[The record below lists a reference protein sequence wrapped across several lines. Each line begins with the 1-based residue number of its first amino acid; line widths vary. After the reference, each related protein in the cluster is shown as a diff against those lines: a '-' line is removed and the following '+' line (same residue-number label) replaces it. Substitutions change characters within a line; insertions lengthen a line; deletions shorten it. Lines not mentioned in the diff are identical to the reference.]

1 MWEVGYKM
9 ASVSQEV
16 MRAYVSKQYGGSWPQ
31 RVALMPDDQVAAIY
45 LKMLERNDKLK
56 DDSREVRGGK
66 QLNMFEEGYFS
77 ESCE

>member
-1 MWEVGYKM
+1 M

-31 RVALMPDDQVAAIY
+31 KVAHMPDDQVAAIY
-45 LKMLERNDKLK
+45 LKMLERDGKLK

-66 QLNMFEEGYFS
+66 QLNMFEEGYF
-77 ESCE
+77 